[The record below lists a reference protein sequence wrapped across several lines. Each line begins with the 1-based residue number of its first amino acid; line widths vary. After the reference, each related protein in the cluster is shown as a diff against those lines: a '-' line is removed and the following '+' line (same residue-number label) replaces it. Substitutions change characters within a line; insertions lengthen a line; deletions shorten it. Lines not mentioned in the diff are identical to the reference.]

1 MNVGAA
7 EALKQNDYQ
16 EQNFVASKKKS
27 IIKKIKKNKKI
38 E

>member
-16 EQNFVASKKKS
+16 EQNFVASKKIKYN
-27 IIKKIKKNKKI
+27 KKIK
-38 E
+38 